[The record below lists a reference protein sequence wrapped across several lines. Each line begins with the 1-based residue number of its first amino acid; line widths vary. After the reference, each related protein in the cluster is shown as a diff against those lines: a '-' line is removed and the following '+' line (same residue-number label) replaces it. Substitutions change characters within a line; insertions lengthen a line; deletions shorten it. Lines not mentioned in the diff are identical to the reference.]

1 MGFTWTKEQKTTPKA
16 QIKIGLMANKIRIKT
31 YDECGLTASE
41 IAEKMDMSESSVRAV
56 LEDIKKG
63 RLKVFSEM
71 AAK

>member
-16 QIKIGLMANKIRIKT
+16 QIKIGLMANKIRIQT
-31 YDECGLTASE
+31 YDECGLSISE
-41 IAEKMDMSESSVRAV
+41 IAEKMDMGESSVRAV
-56 LEDIKKG
+56 LEDIKEG

>member
-16 QIKIGLMANKIRIKT
+16 QIKIGLMANKIRIQT
-31 YDECGLTASE
+31 YDECGLSISE
-41 IAEKMDMSESSVRAV
+41 IAEKMDMGESSVRAV
-56 LEDIKKG
+56 LKDIKEG

>member
-16 QIKIGLMANKIRIKT
+16 QIKIGLIANKIRIQT
-31 YDECGLTASE
+31 YDECGLSISE
-41 IAEKMDMSESSVRAV
+41 IAEKMDMGESSVRAV
-56 LEDIKKG
+56 LEDIKEG

>member
-1 MGFTWTKEQKTTPKA
+1 
-16 QIKIGLMANKIRIKT
+16 MANKIRIKT
-31 YDECGLTASE
+31 YDECGLSISE
-41 IAEKMDMSESSVRAV
+41 IAEKMDMDESNVRAV

>member
-16 QIKIGLMANKIRIKT
+16 QMKIGLMANKIRIQT

-41 IAEKMDMSESSVRAV
+41 IAEKMGIGESNVRAV
-56 LEDIKKG
+56 LESIKKG